1 MPLER
6 GADKKNKDEEQ
17 SLCHGKNTP
26 INLVTVLCLA
36 LSELNFQIQRLCCL
50 PRVGPSDPPTIL
62 PAGRG
67 TALQC

>member
-17 SLCHGKNTP
+17 SLYHGKNIP
-26 INLVTVLCLA
+26 ISLVTVLCLA
-36 LSELNFQIQRLCCL
+36 LRELHIQIQRQCCL
-50 PRVGPSDPPTIL
+50 PRAGPSDPPSIL